1 MLKTMN
7 LCRIQGLPDFQ
18 NKYPS
23 SFKNNKILIQLIFS
37 KYLKVSLFE
46 PYNMSREMFKENPNW
61 PVWWWLG
68 LTDQMRGNLGSE
80 RC

>member
-7 LCRIQGLPDFQ
+7 LCRIQSLPDFQ

-46 PYNMSREMFKENPNW
+46 PYNMSRECSKKTQIDLFDDDWAWQTRWE
-61 PVWWWLG
+61 VI
-68 LTDQMRGNLGSE
+68 
-80 RC
+80 